1 MRAGASL
8 FVACLAGF
16 APLACLEL
24 SDVKEASNPG
34 GGGFVGTGG
43 SAGSAGSPAGAGGGA
58 PDGSAPAIRV
68 LSGTASIAAAELGTS
83 ASLDPV
89 KTDNAVL
96 FFTSVHLEPNPGQA
110 LVRGVLA
117 ADGSSIA
124 FQRAATGG
132 SVSIAW
138 YVLEHPE
145 YRVQRGDLVLGGT
158 TQEIAIAD
166 VDLARAFALASF
178 SAEGSDFNRN
188 DFVRIGLPSA
198 SKAAVSVSASNPNL
212 QLAWQV
218 VEVDTQSN
226 VFGGQLTLGQ
236 SEAAKEAVL
245 PSPFDMARSFI
256 VHSWTADGLAAA
268 SSVASA
274 LAVKGRFKSPTAV
287 ELTRGQTGATL
298 NVDFFAVR
306 LGGASV
312 SARNVTLPSG
322 ASSGSF
328 PLAAFDPKRTFP
340 VVSQLGARGNAVA
353 PSWPGID
360 SYLFTARLDPSAD
373 GGASLDVLRGD
384 SAADFD
390 SEIYVVSF

>member
-8 FVACLAGF
+8 LVACIAGF

-24 SDVKEASNPG
+24 SDVKEASNAG
-34 GGGFVGTGG
+34 GGGFVGSGG
-43 SAGSAGSPAGAGGGA
+43 SAGSAAGAGGGA

-89 KTDNAVL
+89 KADNAVL

-110 LVRGVLA
+110 LVRGVLS
-117 ADGSSIA
+117 ADGSSLG

-145 YRVQRGDLVLGGT
+145 FRVQRGDLALGGT

-236 SEAAKEAVL
+236 GDAAKEAVL
-245 PSPFDMARSFI
+245 PSPFDMARSFL

-268 SSVASA
+268 SSAASA
-274 LAVKGRFKSPTAV
+274 LSVKGRFKSPTAV

-306 LGGASV
+306 LGGANV
-312 SARNVTLPSG
+312 SARNVTLQSG

-328 PLAAFDPKRTFP
+328 PVAAFDPKRTFP
-340 VVSQLGARGNAVA
+340 VVSRLGARGNAVA
-353 PSWPGID
+353 PSWPGVD
-360 SYLFTARLDPSAD
+360 SYIFKASLNPNND

-384 SAADFD
+384 SAMDFD
-390 SEIYVVSF
+390 SEIYVVAF